1 MAPIDLRSDTVTRP
15 TEAMQE
21 AMRRAELGDD
31 GREGDPTVGR
41 LEALA
46 AAKVGKQAALYLPS
60 GTMANLCSLITHT
73 SRGAEVLLEK
83 TAHIISY
90 ENSGLSLLGGLFYR
104 AIPGTRGAMD
114 TTALE
119 FAFESGLAS
128 KKLAPALVCMETSHN
143 TAGGALLPLEHMAA
157 VARIARQND
166 AKVHLDGA
174 RIFNAAVALGVPADR
189 IAANADT
196 VCFCVSKGLSA
207 PVGSLL
213 CGSTAFIERA
223 RHFRRMLGGAMRQ
236 SGIVAAAGIVALE
249 SMIERLR
256 DDHANARLLAEG
268 FHQVD
273 ASLVDPEAIETNIVR
288 VDISG
293 SGRSAKRWVEELAT
307 EGVATSDYGR
317 TQLRFVTHRHIG
329 PVEVEQAVAAVRRV
343 WERSA
348 RPAPRAVESAA

>member
-31 GREGDPTVGR
+31 GREGDPTVRR
-41 LEALA
+41 LEQMA
-46 AAKVGKQAALYLPS
+46 AAKVGKEAALYLPS
-60 GTMANLCSLITHT
+60 GTMANLCSLLTHT
-73 SRGAEVLLEK
+73 SRGTEVLLER

-90 ENSGLSLLGGLFYR
+90 ENAGISLLGGLFYR
-104 AIPGTRGAMD
+104 PITGSRGAMD
-114 TTALE
+114 LTALE

-128 KKLAPALVCMETSHN
+128 RQLAPALVCMETTHN
-143 TAGGALLPLEHMAA
+143 TAGGAVLPLEHMAG
-157 VARIARQND
+157 VQRIARAHG

-174 RIFNAAVALGVPADR
+174 RIFNAAVALGVDAAK
-189 IAANADT
+189 IAAHADS

-213 CGSTAFIERA
+213 CGSAAFVERA

-236 SGIVAAAGIVALE
+236 SGVVAAAGIVALE
-249 SMIERLR
+249 TMVERLR
-256 DDHANARLLAEG
+256 EDHDHARRLAEG
-268 FHQVD
+268 FQAID
-273 ASLVDPEAIETNIVR
+273 RSLVDAAGIETNIVR

-293 SGRSAKRWVEELAT
+293 SGRSAQQWVKELAA

-317 TQLRFVTHRHIG
+317 SQLRFVTHRHIG
-329 PVEVEQAVAAVRRV
+329 AAEVEQAVAAVRRV
-343 WERSA
+343 WERTAGA
-348 RPAPRAVESAA
+348 RVRAAV